1 MDVKKLINE
10 LTVEEKAT
18 LVAGTD
24 FMFTSAVPRL
34 KIPQIRMSDGP
45 HGLRVQN
52 GSWDNGVSNSLPAT
66 AFPTAACT
74 ASGWNTQ
81 NAYKMGE
88 AIAEECLH
96 YGVNILL
103 GPANNIKRNPLCGRN
118 FEYYSED
125 PHLAGTMACAQVL
138 GVQSKGVGVCVKHF
152 ALNNLEN
159 YRFMGDSVADMR
171 TIREIY
177 LKAFEPVIKQ
187 GKPHTVMSAYNKI
200 NGRYCSENKWLLTD
214 VLRKEWG
221 FEGAVVT
228 DWGAMHDRIQS
239 LCAGLDLEMPGD
251 TAICRKWITE
261 GVNSGI
267 LDESDLNKAVENIL
281 NLAIR
286 YENQQILQADFSAH
300 DALAAEIAEDCAVLL
315 KNDGVLPLKKD
326 ETLLVVG
333 DLFEKMRYQGSG
345 SSMIN
350 PAYLTTPKTAFE
362 RKNINFK
369 FVRGYEES
377 KTEPNAQLVSEGVES
392 ARHYDKIIVFAGL
405 TDHVESE
412 GCDRENMRLP
422 ENQLVLI
429 DALIKTGKKIVVV
442 LFGGSPV
449 ELPFA
454 ERVSAILNMYLPGQ
468 NGGTATVNL
477 LFGDK
482 TPSGKL
488 AETWVKEYKDVP
500 FGDEFAKSVNEI
512 YKESIFVGYRY
523 YLTAKK
529 EVRYPFGYGLSYTAF
544 EYSDIEVEERNGTIS
559 VSCTVENTGNYDG
572 AEVVQ
577 LYVKAPEGG
586 VFKPEKELKGFSKV
600 YLKPGEKK
608 RVEITILKDDLR
620 YWNLK
625 ENGWVLEGGEYE
637 LQLCSDCQTVKL
649 SAKLWADAQNCE
661 IPYSE
666 RVNSIYASAQI
677 LQVTDAVFE
686 EMSGLKIPSVPPV
699 KPIRLD
705 SRFSDI
711 QATFF
716 GRIIYK
722 AILNLAKKDMKKALK
737 LPEGAERDNKIKG
750 AVFLQRIFESNSI
763 ITMSMSAGERCP
775 YNYAQGILHLANGHI
790 FKSLK
795 CFCTKVKVK
804 TVKGKTTQKK

>member
-1 MDVKKLINE
+1 MDAKQLLNE
-10 LTVEEKAT
+10 LTTEEKAT
-18 LVAGTD
+18 LVAGTN
-24 FMFTSAVPRL
+24 FMFTSAIDRL

-45 HGLRVQN
+45 HGLRVQT

-74 ASGWNTQ
+74 ASGWNPQ

-88 AIAEECLH
+88 AIAKECLH

-118 FEYYSED
+118 FEYFSED
-125 PHLAGTMACAQVL
+125 PYLAGAMATAQVK
-138 GVQSKGVGVCVKHF
+138 GVQNNGVGVCVKHF
-152 ALNNLEN
+152 ALNNSEN
-159 YRFMGDSVADMR
+159 HRFTGDSVADMR
-171 TIREIY
+171 AVREIY
-177 LKAFEPVIKQ
+177 LKAFEPVIRE
-187 GKPHTVMSAYNKI
+187 GKPHAIMSAYNKI
-200 NGRYCSENKWLLTD
+200 NGKYCSENGWLLTQI
-214 VLRKEWG
+214 LRDEWG
-221 FEGAVVT
+221 FEGAVMT

-239 LCAGLDLEMPGD
+239 LRAGLDLEMPGD
-251 TAICRKWITE
+251 TAICRKWIIE
-261 GVNSGI
+261 GINSGT
-267 LDESDLNKAVENIL
+267 LDETDLNKAVENIL
-281 NLAIR
+281 NLISK
-286 YENQQILQADFSAH
+286 YENQQVREADFSAH

-369 FVRGYEES
+369 FVRGYDEGKS
-377 KTEPNAQLVSEGVES
+377 EPNAQLISEGVE
-392 ARHYDKIIVFAGL
+392 AVKHCEKIIVFAGL

-422 ENQLVLI
+422 ENQLALI
-429 DALIKTGKKIVVV
+429 DALIRTGKKMVVV

-454 ERVSAILNMYLPGQ
+454 EKVSAILNMYLPGQ
-468 NGGTATVNL
+468 NGGTATCNL

-482 TPSGKL
+482 NPSGRL

-500 FGDEFAKSVNEI
+500 FGENYAKSVNEI
-512 YKESIFVGYRY
+512 YKESVFVGYRY

-529 EVRYPFGYGLSYTAF
+529 EVRYPFGYGLSYTTF
-544 EYSDIEVEERNGTIS
+544 EYRDINIEEKGDKIS
-559 VSCTVENTGNYDG
+559 VSCTVENTGKYDG

-577 LYVKAPEGG
+577 LYIKAPKGG

-600 YLKPGEKK
+600 YLKSGES
-608 RVEITILKDDLR
+608 RLVEITVLKDDLR
-620 YWNLK
+620 YWNIK
-625 ENGWVLEGGEYE
+625 EKGWVLEGGEYE
-637 LQLCSDCQTVKL
+637 FELCRDCRTAKL
-649 SAKLWADAQNCE
+649 SEKLTIDGQNGE
-661 IPYSE
+661 IPYTQ
-666 RVNSIYASAQI
+666 RVNSIYSSAQV
-677 LQVTDAVFE
+677 LQMTDEVFE
-686 EMSGLKIPSVPPV
+686 EMSGIKIPSVPSL

-711 QATFF
+711 QATFL

-722 AILNLAKKDMKKALK
+722 AVLNHAKKKMKEALM

-750 AVFLQRIFESNSI
+750 AVFLERVLESNSL

-775 YNYAQGILHLANGHI
+775 YNYALGLMHLANGRI
-790 FKSLK
+790 FKGLK
-795 CFCTKVKVK
+795 QFCTKIKVK
-804 TVKGKTTQKK
+804 TPPKK